1 MPLYWIVVTSIKP
14 NLLIYREPQLFP
26 SQVTL
31 DHFGFVLGQPPF
43 LQYIRNSV
51 SVTLVTTSLAMI
63 IGTLAAYAIVRLS
76 FAGRRWVA
84 RSVVVTYLV
93 PGSLLFIPMF
103 QVIYTIGLID
113 NIVGL
118 MLTYLTFTV
127 PFATWM
133 MIAYFRN
140 IRPYGLDKS
149 STHLGSDA
157 DAIFTPLASPSEV
170 ARWQTQQEAIRQQ
183 LRERESKLAKLKHAP
198 AGGVVLSD
206 AVHDLVRGSLRVEA
220 RARRF
225 LGMHAH
231 GSSAA
236 RDDRAT
242 RSDLATQHRAADP
255 LGSERRHRA
264 ERASLA
270 GGHTLSGGVR
280 RMWQSQHRRVD
291 SSASSSADSSSWSV
305 SRRSSPQPPLGSI
318 FPACGRTSASRMPR
332 SPPRARPT

>member
-1 MPLYWIVVTSIKP
+1 MTLSRRTTRLIRRMVLVGGLGLFAIWTGLPLYWIVVTSIKP

-31 DHFGFVLGQPPF
+31 DHFAFVLGQTPF

-51 SVTLVTTSLAMI
+51 SVTLVTTFLAMI

-103 QVIYTIGLID
+103 QVIYSIGLID

-140 IRPYGLDKS
+140 IPSELDDAALVDGCS
-149 STHLGSDA
+149 RLQALVWIMVPIALPALAVVALFAFTLSWNEFLYALVFIGSDSQKTLTVGLIGLVRGDTFPWGPMMA
-157 DAIFTPLASPSEV
+157 ASLLGALPPTLVYLVSQRWVVSGLA
-170 ARWQTQQEAIRQQ
+170 
-183 LRERESKLAKLKHAP
+183 
-198 AGGVVLSD
+198 AGGVK
-206 AVHDLVRGSLRVEA
+206 G
-220 RARRF
+220 
-225 LGMHAH
+225 
-231 GSSAA
+231 
-236 RDDRAT
+236 
-242 RSDLATQHRAADP
+242 
-255 LGSERRHRA
+255 
-264 ERASLA
+264 
-270 GGHTLSGGVR
+270 
-280 RMWQSQHRRVD
+280 
-291 SSASSSADSSSWSV
+291 
-305 SRRSSPQPPLGSI
+305 
-318 FPACGRTSASRMPR
+318 
-332 SPPRARPT
+332 

>member
-1 MPLYWIVVTSIKP
+1 MTLSRGTSRLIRRLVLVGGLGLFAIWTGLPLYWIVVTSIKP

-31 DHFGFVLGQPPF
+31 DHFAFVLGRTPF

-51 SVTLVTTSLAMI
+51 SVTLVTTCLAMI

-103 QVIYTIGLID
+103 QVIYSIGLID

-140 IRPYGLDKS
+140 IPTELDDAALVDGCTRLQALVWIMVPIALPALAVVALFAFTLS
-149 STHLGSDA
+149 WNEFLYALVFIGSDSQKTLTVGLIGLVRGDTFPWGPMMA
-157 DAIFTPLASPSEV
+157 ASLLGALPPTLVYLVSQRWVVSGLA
-170 ARWQTQQEAIRQQ
+170 
-183 LRERESKLAKLKHAP
+183 
-198 AGGVVLSD
+198 AGGVK
-206 AVHDLVRGSLRVEA
+206 G
-220 RARRF
+220 
-225 LGMHAH
+225 
-231 GSSAA
+231 
-236 RDDRAT
+236 
-242 RSDLATQHRAADP
+242 
-255 LGSERRHRA
+255 
-264 ERASLA
+264 
-270 GGHTLSGGVR
+270 
-280 RMWQSQHRRVD
+280 
-291 SSASSSADSSSWSV
+291 
-305 SRRSSPQPPLGSI
+305 
-318 FPACGRTSASRMPR
+318 
-332 SPPRARPT
+332 

>member
-1 MPLYWIVVTSIKP
+1 MTLSRGTSRLIRRLILVGGLGLFAIWTGLPLYWIVVTSIKP

-31 DHFGFVLGQPPF
+31 DHFAFVLGQTPF

-51 SVTLVTTSLAMI
+51 SVTLVTTFLAMI

-103 QVIYTIGLID
+103 QVIYSIGLID

-140 IRPYGLDKS
+140 IPSELDDAALVDGCS
-149 STHLGSDA
+149 RLQALVWIMVPIALPALAVVALFAFTLSWNEFLYALVFIGSDSQKTLTVGLIGLVRGDTFPWGPMMA
-157 DAIFTPLASPSEV
+157 ASLLGALPPTLVYLVSQRWVVSGLA
-170 ARWQTQQEAIRQQ
+170 
-183 LRERESKLAKLKHAP
+183 
-198 AGGVVLSD
+198 AGGVK
-206 AVHDLVRGSLRVEA
+206 G
-220 RARRF
+220 
-225 LGMHAH
+225 
-231 GSSAA
+231 
-236 RDDRAT
+236 
-242 RSDLATQHRAADP
+242 
-255 LGSERRHRA
+255 
-264 ERASLA
+264 
-270 GGHTLSGGVR
+270 
-280 RMWQSQHRRVD
+280 
-291 SSASSSADSSSWSV
+291 
-305 SRRSSPQPPLGSI
+305 
-318 FPACGRTSASRMPR
+318 
-332 SPPRARPT
+332 

>member
-1 MPLYWIVVTSIKP
+1 M
-14 NLLIYREPQLFP
+14 IYREPQLFP

-31 DHFGFVLGQPPF
+31 DHFGFVLGQTPF

-140 IRPYGLDKS
+140 IPTELDDAALVDGCNRLQALAWIMVPIALPALAVVALFAFTLS
-149 STHLGSDA
+149 WNEFLYALVFIGSDSQKTLTVGLIGLVRGDTFPWGPMMA
-157 DAIFTPLASPSEV
+157 ASLLGALPPTVVYLVSQRWVVSGLA
-170 ARWQTQQEAIRQQ
+170 
-183 LRERESKLAKLKHAP
+183 
-198 AGGVVLSD
+198 AGGVK
-206 AVHDLVRGSLRVEA
+206 G
-220 RARRF
+220 
-225 LGMHAH
+225 
-231 GSSAA
+231 
-236 RDDRAT
+236 
-242 RSDLATQHRAADP
+242 
-255 LGSERRHRA
+255 
-264 ERASLA
+264 
-270 GGHTLSGGVR
+270 
-280 RMWQSQHRRVD
+280 
-291 SSASSSADSSSWSV
+291 
-305 SRRSSPQPPLGSI
+305 
-318 FPACGRTSASRMPR
+318 
-332 SPPRARPT
+332 

>member
-1 MPLYWIVVTSIKP
+1 MMQSRSTARLFRRMALVGGLGLFSVWTGLPLYWIVVTSIKP

-31 DHFGFVLGQPPF
+31 DHFAFVLGKTPF

-103 QVIYTIGLID
+103 QVIYSIGLID

-133 MIAYFRN
+133 MIAYFRS
-140 IRPYGLDKS
+140 IPSELDDAALVDGCS
-149 STHLGSDA
+149 RLQALVWIMVPIALPALAVVALFAFTLSWNEFLYALVFIGSDSQKTLTVGLIGLVRGDTFPWGPMMA
-157 DAIFTPLASPSEV
+157 ASLLGALPPTVVYLVSQRWVVSGLA
-170 ARWQTQQEAIRQQ
+170 
-183 LRERESKLAKLKHAP
+183 
-198 AGGVVLSD
+198 AGGVK
-206 AVHDLVRGSLRVEA
+206 G
-220 RARRF
+220 
-225 LGMHAH
+225 
-231 GSSAA
+231 
-236 RDDRAT
+236 
-242 RSDLATQHRAADP
+242 
-255 LGSERRHRA
+255 
-264 ERASLA
+264 
-270 GGHTLSGGVR
+270 
-280 RMWQSQHRRVD
+280 
-291 SSASSSADSSSWSV
+291 
-305 SRRSSPQPPLGSI
+305 
-318 FPACGRTSASRMPR
+318 
-332 SPPRARPT
+332 

>member
-1 MPLYWIVVTSIKP
+1 MTLSRSTTRLIRRLVLVSGLGLFAIWTGLPLYWIVVTSIKP

-31 DHFGFVLGQPPF
+31 DHFAFVLGQTPF

-51 SVTLVTTSLAMI
+51 SVTLVTTFLAMI

-103 QVIYTIGLID
+103 QVIYSIGLID

-140 IRPYGLDKS
+140 IPSELDDAALVDGCS
-149 STHLGSDA
+149 RLQALVWIMVPIALPALAVVALFAFTLSWNEFLYALVFIGSDSQKTLTVGLIGLVRGDTFPWGPMMA
-157 DAIFTPLASPSEV
+157 ASLLGALPPTLVYLVSQRWVVSGLA
-170 ARWQTQQEAIRQQ
+170 
-183 LRERESKLAKLKHAP
+183 
-198 AGGVVLSD
+198 AGGVK
-206 AVHDLVRGSLRVEA
+206 G
-220 RARRF
+220 
-225 LGMHAH
+225 
-231 GSSAA
+231 
-236 RDDRAT
+236 
-242 RSDLATQHRAADP
+242 
-255 LGSERRHRA
+255 
-264 ERASLA
+264 
-270 GGHTLSGGVR
+270 
-280 RMWQSQHRRVD
+280 
-291 SSASSSADSSSWSV
+291 
-305 SRRSSPQPPLGSI
+305 
-318 FPACGRTSASRMPR
+318 
-332 SPPRARPT
+332 

>member
-1 MPLYWIVVTSIKP
+1 MTISRSTSRLIRRVVLVGGLGIFAIWTSLPLYWIVVTSIKP

-31 DHFGFVLGQPPF
+31 DHFRFVLGQTPF

-103 QVIYTIGLID
+103 QVIYSIGLID

-140 IRPYGLDKS
+140 IPTELDDAALVDGCNRLQALAWIMVPIALPALAVVALFAFTLS
-149 STHLGSDA
+149 WNEFLYALVFIGSDSQKTLTVGLIGLVRGDTFPWGPMMA
-157 DAIFTPLASPSEV
+157 ASLLGALPPTLVYLVSQRWVVSGLA
-170 ARWQTQQEAIRQQ
+170 
-183 LRERESKLAKLKHAP
+183 
-198 AGGVVLSD
+198 AGGVK
-206 AVHDLVRGSLRVEA
+206 G
-220 RARRF
+220 
-225 LGMHAH
+225 
-231 GSSAA
+231 
-236 RDDRAT
+236 
-242 RSDLATQHRAADP
+242 
-255 LGSERRHRA
+255 
-264 ERASLA
+264 
-270 GGHTLSGGVR
+270 
-280 RMWQSQHRRVD
+280 
-291 SSASSSADSSSWSV
+291 
-305 SRRSSPQPPLGSI
+305 
-318 FPACGRTSASRMPR
+318 
-332 SPPRARPT
+332 